1 MKPFK
6 RRKPSRF
13 PEKLKDPYRF
23 VHHWMYTYVED
34 DGVVWHAY
42 SLGKRRVSP
51 YPGERVRIKFR
62 NPKLSGMT
70 GWDVDRHRF
79 FVESYNHRY
88 RYNPT
93 GSKFVER
100 KRLKQLGFGG

>member
-1 MKPFK
+1 MRPFK
-6 RRKPSRF
+6 RVKPSRF
-13 PEKLKDPYRF
+13 PKKLKAQYRT
-23 VHHWMYTYVED
+23 VYYWKYTYVED

-42 SLGKRRVSP
+42 SFGSKRGSP
-51 YPGERVRIKFR
+51 YPGDRIRIKFR
-62 NPKLSGMT
+62 KPNVAGMA

-93 GSKFVER
+93 GSRFIER
-100 KRLKQLGFGG
+100 KRLKQLGFGD